1 MVIGK
6 LELDIVVDIE
16 FNAPEQMYMSL
27 RLKRRRREVQ
37 ELVARV
43 DDEIDNRYGQE
54 EEAWGGKG
62 VKGGE
67 DINRK

>member
-16 FNAPEQMYMSL
+16 FHAPEQMYMSS

-37 ELVARV
+37 ELVSRV
-43 DDEIDNRYGQE
+43 EKEIDNRYGQVRRTRI
-54 EEAWGGKG
+54 WT
-62 VKGGE
+62 
-67 DINRK
+67 RR

>member
-16 FNAPEQMYMSL
+16 FNAPEQMYMSS

-43 DDEIDNRYGQE
+43 DDEIDNQYGQVRRTRI
-54 EEAWGGKG
+54 WT
-62 VKGGE
+62 
-67 DINRK
+67 RR

>member
-16 FNAPEQMYMSL
+16 FDAPEQMFMSL

-43 DDEIDNRYGQE
+43 DDEIDNQYGQ
-54 EEAWGGKG
+54 
-62 VKGGE
+62 VRRTR
-67 DINRK
+67 IRTRR

>member
-1 MVIGK
+1 MIGK

-43 DDEIDNRYGQE
+43 DVEIDNRYGQ
-54 EEAWGGKG
+54 
-62 VKGGE
+62 VRRTR
-67 DINRK
+67 I

>member
-1 MVIGK
+1 MAIK

-16 FNAPEQMYMSL
+16 FDAPEQMFMNL

-43 DDEIDNRYGQE
+43 DDEIDNQYGQVRRTRI
-54 EEAWGGKG
+54 WT
-62 VKGGE
+62 
-67 DINRK
+67 RR